1 MPAKIHYN
9 YAEGCR
15 KCGLTTWLDKEIIL
29 KPYIDENKRVIH
41 LCSNCY
47 ETMQKYYYGTYKPFL
62 ID

>member
-1 MPAKIHYN
+1 MSKKICYN
-9 YAEGCR
+9 HAEGCR

-47 ETMQKYYYGTYKPFL
+47 ETIQKYYNGTYKPFL